1 MAEEDR
7 STGDKTEAATARHI
21 EQAREA
27 GRVPISREAAIFAS
41 LTAVVLV
48 LAYESQSGL
57 RDLLPV
63 LRLFLIQNAA
73 SSAAAR
79 LTVQSILGAV
89 TPVLAAASVG
99 AAMAVLLQTG
109 FLLSGSLMRPKASR
123 INPFAGLKR
132 IFGWHGLE
140 ELVKSLAKL
149 GIFSAAIWVAVK
161 DDLPELAA
169 LPGQDPS
176 RLPSVVARPLFHIL
190 LASVLC
196 QAALAILDIGWVR
209 FRHARDLRMSR
220 QDIREEMKETE
231 GNPHTKARIRRIR
244 VMRARRRMMAQV
256 PKATVVVTNP
266 THYAVA
272 LLYDRA
278 ANPAPRVV
286 AKGVDA
292 VALRIREVAE
302 AANVPVVSNP
312 PLARALY
319 RLELDAEIPAEHYK
333 AVAEIIAYVWRLG
346 RGAQPL
352 S

>member
-73 SSAAAR
+73 SSAAAG

-89 TPVLAAASVG
+89 TPVLAAASIG